1 MRQRTLERDSA
12 DDDLLKA
19 FGPITSY
26 ADLERKEAIQAR
38 QESRLE
44 KYKSPMRAELESHFE
59 SLGYEPLSL
68 PPPLPKALSAIIRPP
83 YGRHPLTPEVEPFT
97 TACQEGTLDIVK
109 YWVREKRDVL
119 RQVGLQH
126 GLAFASWKDQINVV
140 RYLLGEGAVLDGA
153 VIELAC
159 SNLSLPL
166 FRLAVEH
173 GYHPNQQIP
182 SINGS
187 MSTAINHCL
196 VSFEITQFLLA
207 NGADPDLGPW
217 LDTRCRG
224 WGDRATPPMD
234 RQSGI
239 ALDKAVRQGYLD
251 VAELLLRFGAHV
263 NYSRPIHEL
272 IARKAQDWQL
282 FMDMLCHYGVDV
294 DSTKAAWRSPSC
306 ALHYA
311 VDREMWDLA
320 EYLIEHGADP
330 YKKSHPDGIDAFEIA
345 ARVAGKSSSDA
356 LGNSVNPLSEIFERA
371 QSKQDTNERQEVTTT
386 KD

>member
-1 MRQRTLERDSA
+1 MMSGLPYYSEETRMAMRQRTLERDSA

-159 SNLSLPL
+159 STFL
-166 FRLAVEH
+166 
-173 GYHPNQQIP
+173 YHCLGLQL
-182 SINGS
+182 
-187 MSTAINHCL
+187 STAIILTNKYQA
-196 VSFEITQFLLA
+196 ST
-207 NGADPDLGPW
+207 GP
-217 LDTRCRG
+217 C
-224 WGDRATPPMD
+224 
-234 RQSGI
+234 Q
-239 ALDKAVRQGYLD
+239 
-251 VAELLLRFGAHV
+251 LR
-263 NYSRPIHEL
+263 
-272 IARKAQDWQL
+272 
-282 FMDMLCHYGVDV
+282 
-294 DSTKAAWRSPSC
+294 STTAS
-306 ALHYA
+306 
-311 VDREMWDLA
+311 
-320 EYLIEHGADP
+320 
-330 YKKSHPDGIDAFEIA
+330 
-345 ARVAGKSSSDA
+345 
-356 LGNSVNPLSEIFERA
+356 
-371 QSKQDTNERQEVTTT
+371 
-386 KD
+386 